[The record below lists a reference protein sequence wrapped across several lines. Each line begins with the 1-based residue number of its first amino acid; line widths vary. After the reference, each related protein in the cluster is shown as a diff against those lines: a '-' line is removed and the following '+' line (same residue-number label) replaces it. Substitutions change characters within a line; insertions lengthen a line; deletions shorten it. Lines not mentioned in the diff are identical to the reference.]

1 MAEIPIERKSNKTWL
16 WVLLLLLLLGL
27 LVWWLVGEANE
38 PEVAE
43 TDTVVVEQAT
53 DTSSVPDRD
62 NAGRMTLA
70 SILANPS
77 EYYGRE
83 GFTGE
88 VEVAGPLT
96 DRGFWIE
103 SDGARMFAIVID
115 EPAERRIDINPG
127 ARLQLNGGTVR
138 EASTI
143 SATDIEGDTLD
154 QDTVNVISNQ
164 EAVLVIDEDNMRIAE
179 PA

>member
-1 MAEIPIERKSNKTWL
+1 MAEIPVERKSNKSWL
-16 WVLLLLLLLGL
+16 WLLLLFLLVGL
-27 LVWWLVGEANE
+27 LIWWLVAEANE

-43 TDTVVVEQAT
+43 ADPITVGQTADAT
-53 DTSSVPDRD
+53 SVTEGAD
-62 NAGRMTLA
+62 AGEMTLA

-88 VEVAGPLT
+88 VQVGGPLT

-103 SDGARMFAIVID
+103 NDGARMFAIVID
-115 EPAERRIDINPG
+115 EPAERRIDINTG

-143 SATDIEGDTLD
+143 SATDIDGDTLD
-154 QDTVNVISNQ
+154 QDTVNAISDQ
-164 EAVLVIDEDNMRIAE
+164 EVVLVIDEDNIQIAE
-179 PA
+179 AA